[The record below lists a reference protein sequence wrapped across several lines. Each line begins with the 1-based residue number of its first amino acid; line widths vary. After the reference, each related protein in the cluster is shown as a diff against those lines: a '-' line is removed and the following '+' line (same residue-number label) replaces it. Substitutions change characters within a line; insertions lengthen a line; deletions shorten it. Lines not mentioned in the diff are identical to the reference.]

1 MRGLA
6 VSILLALAGPAAAA
20 EFRSIAASGTL
31 MYDAPSVRAKKLF
44 VASRLYPVEIVINID
59 TWAKVRDHA
68 GDLVWV
74 EKKALSDKRTVIVTA
89 AVAEADLAPILGI
102 GCPSVLFPYARETV
116 SDIIG
121 RAGFPAVL
129 LGHVNFEALFQQQRA
144 GQSAAQPGGPRI
156 EIAH

>member
-1 MRGLA
+1 MRSLVISG
-6 VSILLALAGPAAAA
+6 LLALAWPAAAA
-20 EFRSIAASGTL
+20 EFRSIAENGTL

-89 AVAEADLAPILGI
+89 AVAEARQTA
-102 GCPSVLFPYARETV
+102 
-116 SDIIG
+116 SDQ
-121 RAGFPAVL
+121 AVL
-129 LGHVNFEALFQQQRA
+129 VFQAQKGVALDIAEPPA
-144 GQSAAQPGGPRI
+144 GGWIRVRHADGATGYVRI
-156 EIAH
+156 SQVWGI

>member
-1 MRGLA
+1 MRALA

-20 EFRSIAASGTL
+20 EFRSIAESGTL

-89 AVAEADLAPILGI
+89 AVADARQTASEQATLVFQAQQGVALDMAEPPAGGWIRVRHADGATGYVRISQVWGI
-102 GCPSVLFPYARETV
+102 
-116 SDIIG
+116 
-121 RAGFPAVL
+121 
-129 LGHVNFEALFQQQRA
+129 
-144 GQSAAQPGGPRI
+144 
-156 EIAH
+156 

>member
-1 MRGLA
+1 MRSLV
-6 VSILLALAGPAAAA
+6 VSGLLALAWPTAAA
-20 EFRSIAASGTL
+20 EFRSIAENGTL

-89 AVAEADLAPILGI
+89 AVAEARQTA
-102 GCPSVLFPYARETV
+102 
-116 SDIIG
+116 SDQ
-121 RAGFPAVL
+121 AVL
-129 LGHVNFEALFQQQRA
+129 VFQAQQGVALDIAEPPA
-144 GQSAAQPGGPRI
+144 GGWIRVRHLDGATGYVRI
-156 EIAH
+156 SQVWGI

>member
-1 MRGLA
+1 MRALA
-6 VSILLALAGPAAAA
+6 VSIMLALAGPAAAA
-20 EFRSIAASGTL
+20 EFRSIAESGTL

-89 AVAEADLAPILGI
+89 AVAEARQTASEQATLVFQAQQGVALDIAEPPAGGWIRVRHADGATGYVRISQVWGI
-102 GCPSVLFPYARETV
+102 
-116 SDIIG
+116 
-121 RAGFPAVL
+121 
-129 LGHVNFEALFQQQRA
+129 
-144 GQSAAQPGGPRI
+144 
-156 EIAH
+156 